1 MSYLCVHCLCAA
13 KSEEDSSSCFDHEP
27 RVVGAEGCFVLLHVR
42 FANAGTSFD
51 YFMYKADPGSPSLE
65 PVPPPSDLCALWCA
79 TCSVSP
85 STSVS
90 SPLPEN
96 RERLKEFHPGDPAAR
111 LRDVTFSNGA
121 IKFIEVEHRWI
132 VTTIFPEK
140 PIDPSEKDVLYDSDL
155 IMDRKRKDEK
165 PRQIRKRD
173 GWRAVTWSRT
183 VSSNCWHKGCV
194 IDVDEISVDDA
205 IYSSSMAG
213 LGEDQD
219 TSLKFRNLHSYL
231 PTLST
236 DVEDLVYLKSVVKTN
251 DTNGWVVA
259 LDLAKKT
266 LTAIG
271 SYSFARH
278 DPCIYGYCL
287 CSLSNH
293 LNMTSAGSSQTAKL
307 KDLLTDPLVMSKNES
322 EYSTSNVVEASCAH
336 EPRIG
341 ILEQVSLKPQEHHP
355 SPNAQNNRECRDSN
369 APSLLVGESCLAP
382 PPPQPNSNQMN
393 GAGNCSSTHGD
404 MKPQHVAARSTG
416 GCPPMLPPTQNTNP
430 WDGAGTHPND
440 ARDVY
445 ARNGIDQKLSSSTGA
460 TPASYNANP
469 LLHVTRSQ
477 RSYHP
482 WPLAPQP
489 NIVTQPWS
497 GVAGY
502 QDYHSNTHD
511 GANHCN
517 AAGYYQYPTVNQNH
531 HWGATGGYGHC
542 GIPAPGMYAGHVVPG
557 HADAHQ
563 HGILPTQVQAEN
575 QRHEAP
581 EQYWPSGND
590 GDSASQAWTARKR
603 WRGAG

>member
-65 PVPPPSDLCALWCA
+65 P
-79 TCSVSP
+79 
-85 STSVS
+85 
-90 SPLPEN
+90 PLPDAPDAGSIVVDKVISLGDGVIGWVDLRTGVVVCDVLREPLDVRFIAN

-251 DTNGWVVA
+251 DTNGWVQ
-259 LDLAKKT
+259 
-266 LTAIG
+266 
-271 SYSFARH
+271 AR
-278 DPCIYGYCL
+278 L
-287 CSLSNH
+287 QS
-293 LNMTSAGSSQTAKL
+293 
-307 KDLLTDPLVMSKNES
+307 
-322 EYSTSNVVEASCAH
+322 
-336 EPRIG
+336 
-341 ILEQVSLKPQEHHP
+341 
-355 SPNAQNNRECRDSN
+355 
-369 APSLLVGESCLAP
+369 
-382 PPPQPNSNQMN
+382 
-393 GAGNCSSTHGD
+393 
-404 MKPQHVAARSTG
+404 
-416 GCPPMLPPTQNTNP
+416 
-430 WDGAGTHPND
+430 
-440 ARDVY
+440 
-445 ARNGIDQKLSSSTGA
+445 
-460 TPASYNANP
+460 
-469 LLHVTRSQ
+469 
-477 RSYHP
+477 
-482 WPLAPQP
+482 
-489 NIVTQPWS
+489 
-497 GVAGY
+497 
-502 QDYHSNTHD
+502 
-511 GANHCN
+511 
-517 AAGYYQYPTVNQNH
+517 
-531 HWGATGGYGHC
+531 
-542 GIPAPGMYAGHVVPG
+542 
-557 HADAHQ
+557 
-563 HGILPTQVQAEN
+563 
-575 QRHEAP
+575 
-581 EQYWPSGND
+581 
-590 GDSASQAWTARKR
+590 
-603 WRGAG
+603 